1 MVSRSEFAHQ
11 LGQMTLSHTDR
22 GIAFLYY
29 YRETQQFEERTASAL
44 ASDLFE
50 EGFPKPNVTHFKRG
64 LTESKY
70 TVKGKQTGSFRLDVR
85 KLPELAKTYDA
96 HFKAKV
102 VKVSDSVIP
111 AEWVANTRPYLEKMV
126 HQINGCYEYGFLDGC
141 ATLSRRLME
150 SLIIEVY
157 VREKRQHEIQ
167 DNGVFIPLEKLIK
180 YIAADARVTL
190 GRNTPQTMKDIKQL
204 GDTAAHDRTYITP
217 PVDIDDLKPR
227 YRRLINE
234 LLEKAGIK

>member
-11 LGQMTLSHTDR
+11 LGQMALTHTDR
-22 GIAFLYY
+22 GVAFLYY

-50 EGFPKPNVTHFKRG
+50 ENFPKPHVTDFKKG
-64 LTESKY
+64 LTASKY
-70 TVKGKQTGSFRLDVR
+70 TLKGKQAGSFRIDVR
-85 KLPELAKTYDA
+85 KLPELAKTYGPL
-96 HFKAKV
+96 FKAKN
-102 VKVSDSVIP
+102 VKVNDSVIP

-126 HQINGCYEYGFLDGC
+126 LQINGCYEYGFLDGC
-141 ATLSRRLME
+141 AALSRRLME
-150 SLIIEVY
+150 SLIIEIY
-157 VREKRQHEIQ
+157 VHEKRQHEIQ
-167 DNGVFIPLEKLIK
+167 DSGVFIPLEKLIK
-180 YIAADARVTL
+180 YIVADAKVNL

-217 PVDIDDLKPR
+217 PVDIDDLKLR

>member
-11 LGQMTLSHTDR
+11 LGQMELSHTDR
-22 GIAFLYY
+22 GVAFLYY

-50 EGFPKPNVTHFKRG
+50 ENFPKPNVTHFKKG
-64 LTESKY
+64 LTASKY
-70 TVKGKQTGSFRLDVR
+70 TLKGKQAGSFRIDVR
-85 KLPELAKTYDA
+85 KLPELAKTYGPL
-96 HFKAKV
+96 FKTKN
-102 VKVSDSVIP
+102 VKVNDSVIP

-126 HQINGCYEYGFLDGC
+126 LQINGCYEYGFLDGC

-150 SLIIEVY
+150 SLIIEIY
-157 VREKRQHEIQ
+157 VHEKRQHEIQ
-167 DNGVFIPLEKLIK
+167 DSGVFISLEKLIK
-180 YIAADARVTL
+180 YIVADAKVNL

-217 PVDIDDLKPR
+217 PVDIDDLKLR